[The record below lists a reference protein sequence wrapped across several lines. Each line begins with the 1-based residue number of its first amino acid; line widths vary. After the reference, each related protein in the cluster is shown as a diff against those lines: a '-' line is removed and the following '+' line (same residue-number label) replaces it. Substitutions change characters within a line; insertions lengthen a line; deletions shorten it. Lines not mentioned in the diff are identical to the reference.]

1 MTVVLNSKGFKL
13 PRMDRD
19 KFVNLMHLGLA
30 YDRNSQLFSFENY
43 DNIEKVIDAVS
54 DILRDE
60 VVFQQTCVRCGK
72 SFSCRGCNYYD
83 ACISKNMPFSCVCP
97 QCLRDRKNFEEYLTK
112 F

>member
-1 MTVVLNSKGFKL
+1 MTVILNSKGFKL

-43 DNIEKVIDAVS
+43 DNIEKAIDAVS

-72 SFSCRGCNYYD
+72 SFSCKGCNYYD
-83 ACISKNMPFSCVCP
+83 ACTSKNMPLAAYAHSAYGTGKT
-97 QCLRDRKNFEEYLTK
+97 LKNT
-112 F
+112 